1 MAKNTFK
8 TKPVEK
14 KERPSRFSAWLARV
28 FNIEDLVMGLP
39 SHYLYYGL
47 WLFFLTISYI
57 FFSHKYETYIRE
69 IEKLKVQIDEKR
81 SDFISK
87 KASFM
92 KDTKKSEIQKKVAPY
107 GLIENTIAPQK
118 IIAET
123 E

>member
-14 KERPSRFSAWLARV
+14 KEKISGFSAWLARV

-81 SDFISK
+81 SDYISK

-92 KDTKKSEIQKKVAPY
+92 KETKKSEILKKVAPY
-107 GLIENTIAPQK
+107 GLEENTIAPQK
-118 IIAET
+118 IVVE
-123 E
+123 EE

>member
-14 KERPSRFSAWLARV
+14 KEKRSGFSVWLARF

-57 FFSHKYETYIRE
+57 FFSHKYENYIRE

-81 SDFISK
+81 SDYISK

-92 KDTKKSEIQKKVAPY
+92 KETKKSEILKKVAPY
-107 GLIENTIAPQK
+107 GLEENTVTPQK
-118 IIAET
+118 IIAEV